1 MLEEINKHKRGIN
14 WQGIIMSIY
23 GWYEMILYLRLSL
36 HAHKSFF
43 LANIYEEL
51 YMHIIDA
58 QTFGGVGFLLIR
70 EIIVSLNR

>member
-1 MLEEINKHKRGIN
+1 
-14 WQGIIMSIY
+14 
-23 GWYEMILYLRLSL
+23 MILYLRLSL

-70 EIIVSLNR
+70 EIIVSLDRWYVTIYITKCQRSLSKLEYL